1 MSVLGVKA
9 TWKDYV
15 HLWWPGDIF
24 EGLTNT
30 LSCHLNSP
38 LFLLPPQ
45 KMVGIHSNHMKI
57 LRTKYSSNVQ
67 HNDKFISYYNDSVTF

>member
-1 MSVLGVKA
+1 MSVRGVKA

-30 LSCHLNSP
+30 LSCHLNSS
-38 LFLLPPQ
+38 LFLLPLS
-45 KMVGIHSNHMKI
+45 KWLIFI
-57 LRTKYSSNVQ
+57 LIT
-67 HNDKFISYYNDSVTF
+67 